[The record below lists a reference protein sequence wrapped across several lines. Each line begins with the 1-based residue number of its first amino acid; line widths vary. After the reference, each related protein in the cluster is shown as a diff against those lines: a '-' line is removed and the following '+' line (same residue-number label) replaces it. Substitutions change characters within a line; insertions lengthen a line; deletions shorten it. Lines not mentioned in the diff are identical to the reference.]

1 MQPDEEPCFPDV
13 VSREGSQQRRE
24 RVRDIG
30 SLPQHVVRRL
40 GERDDNEVEI
50 GVFVHL
56 AGDERAPGRY
66 PVEACVGLE
75 HRERAFEEG
84 AVPGRQLRPMPR
96 VENVLRHLLNLEAQD
111 RSVLHA
117 SDEPRR
123 PGLRSLLGESPILQ
137 YPWHSKVLYLA
148 SLLKP
153 GGFLI
158 LALMG
163 FSTFF
168 ASVHQVP
175 AGHIGV
181 VYEFGGIK
189 GQIGEGLQF
198 VAPWRD
204 VVLANIQVQR
214 RVFDKLNAF
223 SEESQD
229 VFVRASL
236 NVRVSPQT
244 IQQLYRSVGPNFFN
258 VLVESRVIQNFKD
271 ETVKY
276 KSVEIAPN
284 RENIRRAVRER
295 LERELSPFSI
305 EVVDLLLDNI
315 DFSPEFKKAIEDKQ
329 IATQRA
335 LEEQQK
341 IEGEKHKAQQAIER
355 AKGEGSATLFRA
367 EKEAEANRKLA
378 ASLTPELVRYAMV
391 QKLSDKIQVM
401 MLPSGQ
407 NFILDSDILRGTP
420 REKR

>member
-1 MQPDEEPCFPDV
+1 MQYIIWMV
-13 VSREGSQQRRE
+13 VLTGIAGLLFIARRN
-24 RVRDIG
+24 V
-30 SLPQHVVRRL
+30 P
-40 GERDDNEVEI
+40 EI
-50 GVFVHL
+50 G
-56 AGDERAPGRY
+56 AYGP
-66 PVEACVGLE
+66 
-75 HRERAFEEG
+75 
-84 AVPGRQLRPMPR
+84 
-96 VENVLRHLLNLEAQD
+96 
-111 RSVLHA
+111 
-117 SDEPRR
+117 
-123 PGLRSLLGESPILQ
+123 
-137 YPWHSKVLYLA
+137 SKVLYLV
-148 SLLKP
+148 SLVRP
-153 GGFLI
+153 GAVLMVI
-158 LALMG
+158 LALMV
-163 FSTFF
+163 FITFF
-168 ASVHQVP
+168 SSVHQVP

-189 GQIGEGLQF
+189 GQVGEGLQF

-204 VVLANIQVQR
+204 VLLANIQVQR
-214 RVFDKLNAF
+214 RVFDKLNSF

-244 IQQLYRSVGPNFFN
+244 IQQLYRTVGPNFFS

-284 RENIRRAVRER
+284 RENIRKAVRER
-295 LERELSPFSI
+295 LEKELSPFSI

-315 DFSPEFKKAIEDKQ
+315 DFNPEFKKAIEDKQ

-355 AKGEGSATLFRA
+355 AKGEGSAILFRA
-367 EKEAEANRKLA
+367 EKEAEANRQLA
-378 ASLTPELVRYAMV
+378 ASLTPELVRYALV

-407 NFILDSDILRGTP
+407 NFILDSDMLRGSL
-420 REKR
+420 REKK

>member
-1 MQPDEEPCFPDV
+1 
-13 VSREGSQQRRE
+13 VSYIIWMLILAVIAALLFTAKRT
-24 RVRDIG
+24 
-30 SLPQHVVRRL
+30 LP
-40 GERDDNEVEI
+40 EIRDD
-50 GVFVHL
+50 
-56 AGDERAPGRY
+56 
-66 PVEACVGLE
+66 
-75 HRERAFEEG
+75 
-84 AVPGRQLRPMPR
+84 RQ
-96 VENVLRHLLNLEAQD
+96 
-111 RSVLHA
+111 
-117 SDEPRR
+117 
-123 PGLRSLLGESPILQ
+123 
-137 YPWHSKVLYLA
+137 SKMLYLA
-148 SLLKP
+148 SLLRP
-153 GGFLI
+153 GGFFI
-158 LALMG
+158 LALMV
-163 FSTFF
+163 FSTFY

-204 VVLANIQVQR
+204 VMLANIQVQR

-244 IQQLYRSVGPNFFN
+244 IQQLYRTVGPNFFN

-284 RENIRRAVRER
+284 RENIRKAVRER
-295 LERELSPFSI
+295 LEKELSPFSI

-315 DFSPEFKKAIEDKQ
+315 DFNPEFKKAIEDKQ

-355 AKGEGSATLFRA
+355 AKGEGSAILFRA

-407 NFILDSDILRGTP
+407 NFILDSDILRGAP

>member
-1 MQPDEEPCFPDV
+1 MSYVIWMVILTVIAALLFTAQRTFPETRDY
-13 VSREGSQQRRE
+13 RGSK
-24 RVRDIG
+24 I
-30 SLPQHVVRRL
+30 
-40 GERDDNEVEI
+40 
-50 GVFVHL
+50 
-56 AGDERAPGRY
+56 
-66 PVEACVGLE
+66 
-75 HRERAFEEG
+75 
-84 AVPGRQLRPMPR
+84 
-96 VENVLRHLLNLEAQD
+96 LL
-111 RSVLHA
+111 
-117 SDEPRR
+117 
-123 PGLRSLLGESPILQ
+123 
-137 YPWHSKVLYLA
+137 LA
-148 SLLKP
+148 SLLRP

-158 LALMG
+158 LVLMVL
-163 FSTFF
+163 STFF

-244 IQQLYRSVGPNFFN
+244 IQQLYRTVGPNFFN

-284 RENIRRAVRER
+284 RENIRKAVRER

-315 DFSPEFKKAIEDKQ
+315 DFNPEFKKAIEDKQ

-355 AKGEGSATLFRA
+355 AKGEGSAILFRA

-407 NFILDSDILRGTP
+407 NFILDSDILRGAP

>member
-1 MQPDEEPCFPDV
+1 MSYVIWMV
-13 VSREGSQQRRE
+13 VLSVIATLLFTANRNLPESR
-24 RVRDIG
+24 D
-30 SLPQHVVRRL
+30 
-40 GERDDNEVEI
+40 
-50 GVFVHL
+50 
-56 AGDERAPGRY
+56 Y
-66 PVEACVGLE
+66 
-75 HRERAFEEG
+75 
-84 AVPGRQLRPMPR
+84 RQ
-96 VENVLRHLLNLEAQD
+96 
-111 RSVLHA
+111 
-117 SDEPRR
+117 
-123 PGLRSLLGESPILQ
+123 
-137 YPWHSKVLYLA
+137 SKMLYLA
-148 SLLKP
+148 GWLRP

-158 LALMG
+158 LALMA

-204 VVLANIQVQR
+204 VLLANIQVQR

-244 IQQLYRSVGPNFFN
+244 IQQLYRTVGPNFFN

-284 RENIRRAVRER
+284 RENIRKAVRER

-315 DFSPEFKKAIEDKQ
+315 DFNPEFKKAIEDKQ

-355 AKGEGSATLFRA
+355 AKGEGSAILFRA

-407 NFILDSDILRGTP
+407 NFILDSDILRGAP
-420 REKR
+420 KEKK

>member
-1 MQPDEEPCFPDV
+1 MSYVIWMV
-13 VSREGSQQRRE
+13 VLTVIAVLLFTAKRNLPEIRDYSQ
-24 RVRDIG
+24 
-30 SLPQHVVRRL
+30 
-40 GERDDNEVEI
+40 
-50 GVFVHL
+50 
-56 AGDERAPGRY
+56 
-66 PVEACVGLE
+66 
-75 HRERAFEEG
+75 
-84 AVPGRQLRPMPR
+84 
-96 VENVLRHLLNLEAQD
+96 
-111 RSVLHA
+111 
-117 SDEPRR
+117 
-123 PGLRSLLGESPILQ
+123 
-137 YPWHSKVLYLA
+137 SKVLYLA

-153 GGFLI
+153 AGFLI
-158 LALMG
+158 VALMVFG
-163 FSTFF
+163 TFF

-181 VYEFGGIK
+181 VYEFGGIE

-198 VAPWRD
+198 VAPWRN
-204 VVLANIQVQR
+204 VLLANIQVQR

-229 VFVRASL
+229 VFVRATL

-244 IQQLYRSVGPNFFN
+244 IQQLYRTVGPNFFN

-284 RENIRRAVRER
+284 RENIRKAVRER
-295 LERELSPFSI
+295 LEKELSPFSI

-315 DFSPEFKKAIEDKQ
+315 DFNPEFKKAIEDKQ

-355 AKGEGSATLFRA
+355 AKGEGSAILFRA

>member
-1 MQPDEEPCFPDV
+1 MSYIIWMLILAVIAALLFTAK
-13 VSREGSQQRRE
+13 RT
-24 RVRDIG
+24 
-30 SLPQHVVRRL
+30 LP
-40 GERDDNEVEI
+40 EIRDD
-50 GVFVHL
+50 
-56 AGDERAPGRY
+56 
-66 PVEACVGLE
+66 
-75 HRERAFEEG
+75 
-84 AVPGRQLRPMPR
+84 RQ
-96 VENVLRHLLNLEAQD
+96 
-111 RSVLHA
+111 
-117 SDEPRR
+117 
-123 PGLRSLLGESPILQ
+123 
-137 YPWHSKVLYLA
+137 SKMLYLA
-148 SLLKP
+148 SLLRP
-153 GGFLI
+153 GGFFI
-158 LALMG
+158 LALMV
-163 FSTFF
+163 FSTFY

-204 VVLANIQVQR
+204 VMLANIQVQR

-244 IQQLYRSVGPNFFN
+244 IQQLYRTVGPNFFN

-284 RENIRRAVRER
+284 RENIRKAVRER
-295 LERELSPFSI
+295 LEKELSPFSI

-315 DFSPEFKKAIEDKQ
+315 DFNPEFKKAIEDKQ

-355 AKGEGSATLFRA
+355 AKGEGSAILFRA

-407 NFILDSDILRGTP
+407 NFILDSDILRGAP

>member
-1 MQPDEEPCFPDV
+1 MRYVIWMV
-13 VSREGSQQRRE
+13 VLTVIAVLLFTAKRNLPEI
-24 RVRDIG
+24 RDYG
-30 SLPQHVVRRL
+30 Q
-40 GERDDNEVEI
+40 
-50 GVFVHL
+50 
-56 AGDERAPGRY
+56 
-66 PVEACVGLE
+66 
-75 HRERAFEEG
+75 
-84 AVPGRQLRPMPR
+84 
-96 VENVLRHLLNLEAQD
+96 
-111 RSVLHA
+111 
-117 SDEPRR
+117 
-123 PGLRSLLGESPILQ
+123 
-137 YPWHSKVLYLA
+137 SKLLYLG
-148 SLLKP
+148 SFLKP
-153 GGFLI
+153 GGYLV
-158 LALMG
+158 LALLAL
-163 FSTFF
+163 STLF

-204 VVLANIQVQR
+204 VLLANIQVQR

-244 IQQLYRSVGPNFFN
+244 IQQLYRTVGPNFFN

-284 RENIRRAVRER
+284 RENIRKAVRER

-315 DFSPEFKKAIEDKQ
+315 DFNPEFKKAIEDKQ

-355 AKGEGSATLFRA
+355 AKGEGSAILFRA

-378 ASLTPELVRYAMV
+378 ASLTPDLVRYAMV
-391 QKLSDKIQVM
+391 QKLSDKIQVI

-420 REKR
+420 KEKR

>member
-1 MQPDEEPCFPDV
+1 MPYVISMVILTVIAVLLFTAKRNLPEI
-13 VSREGSQQRRE
+13 
-24 RVRDIG
+24 RD
-30 SLPQHVVRRL
+30 
-40 GERDDNEVEI
+40 
-50 GVFVHL
+50 
-56 AGDERAPGRY
+56 Y
-66 PVEACVGLE
+66 
-75 HRERAFEEG
+75 
-84 AVPGRQLRPMPR
+84 RQ
-96 VENVLRHLLNLEAQD
+96 A
-111 RSVLHA
+111 
-117 SDEPRR
+117 
-123 PGLRSLLGESPILQ
+123 
-137 YPWHSKVLYLA
+137 KVLYLA
-148 SLLKP
+148 SLRRP
-153 GGFLI
+153 IGFLI
-158 LALMG
+158 LALMA
-163 FSTFF
+163 FITFF

-204 VVLANIQVQR
+204 VLLANIQVQR
-214 RVFDKLNAF
+214 RVFDKLNSF

-229 VFVRASL
+229 VFVRACL

-244 IQQLYRSVGPNFFN
+244 IQQLYRTVGPNFFN

-284 RENIRRAVRER
+284 REKIRQAVRER
-295 LERELSPFSI
+295 LEKELSPFSI

-315 DFSPEFKKAIEDKQ
+315 DFNPDFKKAIEDKQ

-355 AKGEGSATLFRA
+355 AKGEGSAILFRA

-407 NFILDSDILRGTP
+407 NFILDSDILRGAP
-420 REKR
+420 KEKR

>member
-1 MQPDEEPCFPDV
+1 MSYVIWMAILTVIAALLFTAQ
-13 VSREGSQQRRE
+13 
-24 RVRDIG
+24 
-30 SLPQHVVRRL
+30 
-40 GERDDNEVEI
+40 
-50 GVFVHL
+50 
-56 AGDERAPGRY
+56 
-66 PVEACVGLE
+66 
-75 HRERAFEEG
+75 RAFPETRDYRG
-84 AVPGRQLRPMPR
+84 SKI
-96 VENVLRHLLNLEAQD
+96 LL
-111 RSVLHA
+111 
-117 SDEPRR
+117 
-123 PGLRSLLGESPILQ
+123 
-137 YPWHSKVLYLA
+137 LA

-158 LALMG
+158 LALMV
-163 FSTFF
+163 FITFF

-204 VVLANIQVQR
+204 VLLANIQVQR

-236 NVRVSPQT
+236 NGRVSPQT
-244 IQQLYRSVGPNFFN
+244 IQQLYRTVGPNFFN

-284 RENIRRAVRER
+284 RENIRKAVRER

-315 DFSPEFKKAIEDKQ
+315 DFNPEFKKAIEDKQ

-355 AKGEGSATLFRA
+355 AKGEGSAILFRA

-378 ASLTPELVRYAMV
+378 ASLTPDLVRYAMV

>member
-1 MQPDEEPCFPDV
+1 MSYVIWMAILAVIAALLFTAQRTFPETRDY
-13 VSREGSQQRRE
+13 RGSK
-24 RVRDIG
+24 I
-30 SLPQHVVRRL
+30 
-40 GERDDNEVEI
+40 
-50 GVFVHL
+50 
-56 AGDERAPGRY
+56 
-66 PVEACVGLE
+66 
-75 HRERAFEEG
+75 
-84 AVPGRQLRPMPR
+84 
-96 VENVLRHLLNLEAQD
+96 LL
-111 RSVLHA
+111 
-117 SDEPRR
+117 
-123 PGLRSLLGESPILQ
+123 
-137 YPWHSKVLYLA
+137 LA

-153 GGFLI
+153 GGFLV
-158 LALMG
+158 LALMV
-163 FSTFF
+163 FITFF

-189 GQIGEGLQF
+189 GQIAEGLQF

-204 VVLANIQVQR
+204 VLLANIQVQR

-244 IQQLYRSVGPNFFN
+244 IQQLYRTVGPNFFN

-284 RENIRRAVRER
+284 RENIRKAVRER
-295 LERELSPFSI
+295 LEKELSPFSI

-315 DFSPEFKKAIEDKQ
+315 DFNPEFKKAIEDKQ

-355 AKGEGSATLFRA
+355 AKGEGSAILFRA

-407 NFILDSDILRGTP
+407 NFILDSDILRGAP

>member
-1 MQPDEEPCFPDV
+1 MRYVIWMV
-13 VSREGSQQRRE
+13 VLTVIAVLLFAAKRNLPEI
-24 RVRDIG
+24 RD
-30 SLPQHVVRRL
+30 
-40 GERDDNEVEI
+40 
-50 GVFVHL
+50 
-56 AGDERAPGRY
+56 Y
-66 PVEACVGLE
+66 
-75 HRERAFEEG
+75 
-84 AVPGRQLRPMPR
+84 RQ
-96 VENVLRHLLNLEAQD
+96 
-111 RSVLHA
+111 
-117 SDEPRR
+117 
-123 PGLRSLLGESPILQ
+123 
-137 YPWHSKVLYLA
+137 SKLLYLG
-148 SLLKP
+148 SFLKP
-153 GGFLI
+153 AGGLI
-158 LALMG
+158 LALMAL
-163 FSTFF
+163 STFF

-204 VVLANIQVQR
+204 VLLANIQVQR

-244 IQQLYRSVGPNFFN
+244 IQQLYRTVGPNFFN

-284 RENIRRAVRER
+284 RENIRKAVRER
-295 LERELSPFSI
+295 LEKELSPFSI

-315 DFSPEFKKAIEDKQ
+315 DFNPEFKKAIEDKQ

-355 AKGEGSATLFRA
+355 AKGEGSAILFRA

-378 ASLTPELVRYAMV
+378 ASLTPDLVRYAMV

>member
-1 MQPDEEPCFPDV
+1 MRYVIWMVILTGVAVLLFTAKRNLPEI
-13 VSREGSQQRRE
+13 
-24 RVRDIG
+24 RD
-30 SLPQHVVRRL
+30 
-40 GERDDNEVEI
+40 
-50 GVFVHL
+50 
-56 AGDERAPGRY
+56 Y
-66 PVEACVGLE
+66 
-75 HRERAFEEG
+75 
-84 AVPGRQLRPMPR
+84 RQAR
-96 VENVLRHLLNLEAQD
+96 
-111 RSVLHA
+111 
-117 SDEPRR
+117 
-123 PGLRSLLGESPILQ
+123 I
-137 YPWHSKVLYLA
+137 LYLA

-153 GGFLI
+153 GGYLI
-158 LALMG
+158 LALMVL
-163 FSTFF
+163 STLF

-244 IQQLYRSVGPNFFN
+244 IQQLYRTVGPNFFN

-284 RENIRRAVRER
+284 RENIRKAVRER
-295 LERELSPFSI
+295 LEKELSPFSI

-315 DFSPEFKKAIEDKQ
+315 DFNPEFKKAIEDKQ

-355 AKGEGSATLFRA
+355 AKGEGSAILFRA

>member
-1 MQPDEEPCFPDV
+1 MRYVIWMVILTGVAVLLFTAKRNLPEIRDYRQ
-13 VSREGSQQRRE
+13 SR
-24 RVRDIG
+24 I
-30 SLPQHVVRRL
+30 P
-40 GERDDNEVEI
+40 
-50 GVFVHL
+50 
-56 AGDERAPGRY
+56 
-66 PVEACVGLE
+66 
-75 HRERAFEEG
+75 
-84 AVPGRQLRPMPR
+84 
-96 VENVLRHLLNLEAQD
+96 
-111 RSVLHA
+111 
-117 SDEPRR
+117 
-123 PGLRSLLGESPILQ
+123 
-137 YPWHSKVLYLA
+137 YLA

-153 GGFLI
+153 GGYLI
-158 LALMG
+158 LALMVL
-163 FSTFF
+163 STFF

-204 VVLANIQVQR
+204 VLLANIQVQR

-244 IQQLYRSVGPNFFN
+244 IQQLYRTVGPNFFN

-284 RENIRRAVRER
+284 RENIRKAVRER
-295 LERELSPFSI
+295 LEKELSPFSI

-315 DFSPEFKKAIEDKQ
+315 DFNPEFKKAIEDKQ

-355 AKGEGSATLFRA
+355 AKGEGSAILFRA

>member
-1 MQPDEEPCFPDV
+1 MRYVIWMVILTGVAVLLFTAKRNLPEIRDYRQ
-13 VSREGSQQRRE
+13 SR
-24 RVRDIG
+24 I
-30 SLPQHVVRRL
+30 
-40 GERDDNEVEI
+40 
-50 GVFVHL
+50 
-56 AGDERAPGRY
+56 
-66 PVEACVGLE
+66 
-75 HRERAFEEG
+75 
-84 AVPGRQLRPMPR
+84 
-96 VENVLRHLLNLEAQD
+96 
-111 RSVLHA
+111 
-117 SDEPRR
+117 
-123 PGLRSLLGESPILQ
+123 
-137 YPWHSKVLYLA
+137 LYLA

-153 GGFLI
+153 GGYLI
-158 LALMG
+158 LALMVL
-163 FSTFF
+163 STLF

-204 VVLANIQVQR
+204 VLLANIQVQR
-214 RVFDKLNAF
+214 RVFDKLNSF

-244 IQQLYRSVGPNFFN
+244 IQQLYRTVGPNFFN

-284 RENIRRAVRER
+284 RENIRKAVRER
-295 LERELSPFSI
+295 LEKELSPFSI

-315 DFSPEFKKAIEDKQ
+315 DFNPEFKKAIEDKQ

-355 AKGEGSATLFRA
+355 AKGEGSAILFRA

>member
-1 MQPDEEPCFPDV
+1 MPYVIWMV
-13 VSREGSQQRRE
+13 VLTVIAALLFAARRNLPEIRDYRQSRMLYL
-24 RVRDIG
+24 V
-30 SLPQHVVRRL
+30 SL
-40 GERDDNEVEI
+40 
-50 GVFVHL
+50 
-56 AGDERAPGRY
+56 
-66 PVEACVGLE
+66 
-75 HRERAFEEG
+75 
-84 AVPGRQLRPMPR
+84 
-96 VENVLRHLLNLEAQD
+96 
-111 RSVLHA
+111 S
-117 SDEPRR
+117 R
-123 PGLRSLLGESPILQ
+123 PGAYVVLG
-137 YPWHSKVLYLA
+137 
-148 SLLKP
+148 
-153 GGFLI
+153 
-158 LALMG
+158 LMA
-163 FSTFF
+163 FSTVF

-204 VVLANIQVQR
+204 VLLANIQVQR
-214 RVFDKLNAF
+214 RVFDKLNSF

-236 NVRVSPQT
+236 NVRVSPQA
-244 IQQLYRSVGPNFFN
+244 IQQLYRTVGPNFFN

-284 RENIRRAVRER
+284 REHIRKAVRER
-295 LERELSPFSI
+295 LEKELSPFSI

-315 DFSPEFKKAIEDKQ
+315 DFNPEFKKAIEDKQ

-355 AKGEGSATLFRA
+355 AKGEGSAILFRA

-407 NFILDSDILRGTP
+407 NFILDSDILRGAP
-420 REKR
+420 KDRK

>member
-1 MQPDEEPCFPDV
+1 MRYVIWMVILTVIAALLFAAKRNLPEIRDYRP
-13 VSREGSQQRRE
+13 SR
-24 RVRDIG
+24 
-30 SLPQHVVRRL
+30 
-40 GERDDNEVEI
+40 
-50 GVFVHL
+50 
-56 AGDERAPGRY
+56 
-66 PVEACVGLE
+66 
-75 HRERAFEEG
+75 
-84 AVPGRQLRPMPR
+84 
-96 VENVLRHLLNLEAQD
+96 
-111 RSVLHA
+111 
-117 SDEPRR
+117 
-123 PGLRSLLGESPILQ
+123 
-137 YPWHSKVLYLA
+137 VLYLT
-148 SLLKP
+148 
-153 GGFLI
+153 GFLRPGAYVI
-158 LALMG
+158 LALMA

-175 AGHIGV
+175 AGHTGV

-189 GQIGEGLQF
+189 GQVGEGLQF

-204 VVLANIQVQR
+204 VLLANTQVQR

-244 IQQLYRSVGPNFFN
+244 IQQLYRTVGPNFFN

-284 RENIRRAVRER
+284 RENIRKAVRER
-295 LERELSPFSI
+295 LEKELSPFSI

-315 DFSPEFKKAIEDKQ
+315 DFNPEFKKAIEDKQ

-341 IEGEKHKAQQAIER
+341 IEGERHKAQQAIER
-355 AKGEGSATLFRA
+355 AKGEGSAILFRA

-407 NFILDSDILRGTP
+407 NFILDSDILRGVP
-420 REKR
+420 KERK

>member
-1 MQPDEEPCFPDV
+1 MPYVIWMV
-13 VSREGSQQRRE
+13 VLTLIAVLLFTAKRNLPEIRDSRQATIRS
-24 RVRDIG
+24 
-30 SLPQHVVRRL
+30 
-40 GERDDNEVEI
+40 
-50 GVFVHL
+50 L
-56 AGDERAPGRY
+56 AG
-66 PVEACVGLE
+66 L
-75 HRERAFEEG
+75 
-84 AVPGRQLRPMPR
+84 LR
-96 VENVLRHLLNLEAQD
+96 
-111 RSVLHA
+111 
-117 SDEPRR
+117 
-123 PGLRSLLGESPILQ
+123 
-137 YPWHSKVLYLA
+137 
-148 SLLKP
+148 P

-158 LALMG
+158 LVVMA

-175 AGHIGV
+175 AG
-181 VYEFGGIK
+181 
-189 GQIGEGLQF
+189 QIGEGLQF
-198 VAPWRD
+198 VAPWRN
-204 VVLANIQVQR
+204 VQLANIQVQR

-244 IQQLYRSVGPNFFN
+244 IQQLYRTVGPNFFN

-284 RENIRRAVRER
+284 RENIRKAVRER
-295 LERELSPFSI
+295 LEKELSPFSI

-315 DFSPEFKKAIEDKQ
+315 DFNPEFKKAIEDKQ

-355 AKGEGSATLFRA
+355 AKGEGSAILFRA
-367 EKEAEANRKLA
+367 EKEAEANKKLA

-407 NFILDSDILRGTP
+407 NFILDSDILRGAP
-420 REKR
+420 KEKR

>member
-1 MQPDEEPCFPDV
+1 MPYVISMV
-13 VSREGSQQRRE
+13 VLTVIAVLLFTARRNGPE
-24 RVRDIG
+24 IRD
-30 SLPQHVVRRL
+30 
-40 GERDDNEVEI
+40 
-50 GVFVHL
+50 
-56 AGDERAPGRY
+56 Y
-66 PVEACVGLE
+66 
-75 HRERAFEEG
+75 
-84 AVPGRQLRPMPR
+84 RQ
-96 VENVLRHLLNLEAQD
+96 
-111 RSVLHA
+111 
-117 SDEPRR
+117 
-123 PGLRSLLGESPILQ
+123 
-137 YPWHSKVLYLA
+137 SKLLYLA
-148 SLLKP
+148 SLRRP
-153 GGFLI
+153 IGFLI
-158 LALMG
+158 LALMA
-163 FSTFF
+163 FITFF

-204 VVLANIQVQR
+204 VLLANIQVQR
-214 RVFDKLNAF
+214 RVFDKLNSF

-244 IQQLYRSVGPNFFN
+244 IQQLYRTVGPNFFN

-284 RENIRRAVRER
+284 REKIRQAVRER
-295 LERELSPFSI
+295 LEKELSPFSI

-315 DFSPEFKKAIEDKQ
+315 DFNPDFKKAIEDKQ

-355 AKGEGSATLFRA
+355 AKGEGSAILFRA

-407 NFILDSDILRGTP
+407 NFILDSDILRGAP
-420 REKR
+420 KEKR

>member
-1 MQPDEEPCFPDV
+1 M
-13 VSREGSQQRRE
+13 
-24 RVRDIG
+24 
-30 SLPQHVVRRL
+30 
-40 GERDDNEVEI
+40 
-50 GVFVHL
+50 VF
-56 AGDERAPGRY
+56 
-66 PVEACVGLE
+66 
-75 HRERAFEEG
+75 
-84 AVPGRQLRPMPR
+84 
-96 VENVLRHLLNLEAQD
+96 
-111 RSVLHA
+111 
-117 SDEPRR
+117 
-123 PGLRSLLGESPILQ
+123 I
-137 YPWHSKVLYLA
+137 
-148 SLLKP
+148 
-153 GGFLI
+153 
-158 LALMG
+158 
-163 FSTFF
+163 TFF

-198 VAPWRD
+198 VAPWRN
-204 VVLANIQVQR
+204 VLLANIQVQR
-214 RVFDKLNAF
+214 RVFDKLNSF

-244 IQQLYRSVGPNFFN
+244 IQQLYRTVGPNFFN

-284 RENIRRAVRER
+284 RENIRKAVRER
-295 LERELSPFSI
+295 LEKELSPFSI

-315 DFSPEFKKAIEDKQ
+315 DFNPEFKKAIEDKQ

-355 AKGEGSATLFRA
+355 AKGEGSAILFRA

-407 NFILDSDILRGTP
+407 NFILDSDILRGAP

>member
-1 MQPDEEPCFPDV
+1 MSYIIWMV
-13 VSREGSQQRRE
+13 VLTVIAVLLFTAKRNLPEI
-24 RVRDIG
+24 RDY
-30 SLPQHVVRRL
+30 
-40 GERDDNEVEI
+40 GE
-50 GVFVHL
+50 
-56 AGDERAPGRY
+56 
-66 PVEACVGLE
+66 
-75 HRERAFEEG
+75 
-84 AVPGRQLRPMPR
+84 
-96 VENVLRHLLNLEAQD
+96 
-111 RSVLHA
+111 
-117 SDEPRR
+117 
-123 PGLRSLLGESPILQ
+123 
-137 YPWHSKVLYLA
+137 SKVLYLA
-148 SLLKP
+148 SLLRR
-153 GGFLI
+153 GGLFLI
-158 LALMG
+158 LALMA
-163 FSTFF
+163 FSTLF

-204 VVLANIQVQR
+204 VLLANIQVQR

-229 VFVRASL
+229 VFVRATL

-244 IQQLYRSVGPNFFN
+244 IQELYRTVGPNFFN
-258 VLVESRVIQNFKD
+258 VLIESRVIQNFKD

-284 RENIRRAVRER
+284 RENIRKAVRER
-295 LERELSPFSI
+295 LEKELSPFSI

-315 DFSPEFKKAIEDKQ
+315 DFNPEFKKAIEDKQ

-355 AKGEGSATLFRA
+355 AKGEGSAILFRA

-420 REKR
+420 REKK

>member
-1 MQPDEEPCFPDV
+1 MRYVIWMVILTVVAVLLFTAKRTLPDI
-13 VSREGSQQRRE
+13 
-24 RVRDIG
+24 RDT
-30 SLPQHVVRRL
+30 
-40 GERDDNEVEI
+40 
-50 GVFVHL
+50 
-56 AGDERAPGRY
+56 
-66 PVEACVGLE
+66 
-75 HRERAFEEG
+75 
-84 AVPGRQLRPMPR
+84 RQ
-96 VENVLRHLLNLEAQD
+96 
-111 RSVLHA
+111 ST
-117 SDEPRR
+117 
-123 PGLRSLLGESPILQ
+123 I
-137 YPWHSKVLYLA
+137 LYLA
-148 SLLKP
+148 SFLRP
-153 GGFLI
+153 AGYLI
-158 LALMG
+158 LALMAL
-163 FSTFF
+163 STFF

-204 VVLANIQVQR
+204 VLLANIQVQR

-244 IQQLYRSVGPNFFN
+244 IQQLYRTVGPNFFN

-284 RENIRRAVRER
+284 RENIRKAVRER

-315 DFSPEFKKAIEDKQ
+315 DFNPEFKKAIEDKQ

-355 AKGEGSATLFRA
+355 AKGEGSAILFRA

-378 ASLTPELVRYAMV
+378 ASLTPDLVRYAMV

-407 NFILDSDILRGTP
+407 NFILDSDLLRGAP

>member
-1 MQPDEEPCFPDV
+1 MRYVIWMVILTGVAVLLFTAKRNLPEIRDYRQ
-13 VSREGSQQRRE
+13 SR
-24 RVRDIG
+24 I
-30 SLPQHVVRRL
+30 
-40 GERDDNEVEI
+40 
-50 GVFVHL
+50 
-56 AGDERAPGRY
+56 
-66 PVEACVGLE
+66 
-75 HRERAFEEG
+75 
-84 AVPGRQLRPMPR
+84 
-96 VENVLRHLLNLEAQD
+96 
-111 RSVLHA
+111 
-117 SDEPRR
+117 
-123 PGLRSLLGESPILQ
+123 
-137 YPWHSKVLYLA
+137 LYLA

-153 GGFLI
+153 GGYLI
-158 LALMG
+158 LALMVL
-163 FSTFF
+163 STLF

-204 VVLANIQVQR
+204 VLLANIQVQR

-244 IQQLYRSVGPNFFN
+244 IQQLYRTVGPNFFN

-284 RENIRRAVRER
+284 RENIRKAVRER
-295 LERELSPFSI
+295 LEKELSPFSI

-315 DFSPEFKKAIEDKQ
+315 DFNPEFKKAIEDKQ

-355 AKGEGSATLFRA
+355 AKGEGSAILFRA

>member
-1 MQPDEEPCFPDV
+1 MRYVIWMV
-13 VSREGSQQRRE
+13 VLTVIAALLFTAKRN
-24 RVRDIG
+24 
-30 SLPQHVVRRL
+30 LP
-40 GERDDNEVEI
+40 EMRDDRQSAVL
-50 GVFVHL
+50 FL
-56 AGDERAPGRY
+56 AG
-66 PVEACVGLE
+66 L
-75 HRERAFEEG
+75 
-84 AVPGRQLRPMPR
+84 LRPAAYG
-96 VENVLRHLLNLEAQD
+96 V
-111 RSVLHA
+111 
-117 SDEPRR
+117 
-123 PGLRSLLGESPILQ
+123 
-137 YPWHSKVLYLA
+137 
-148 SLLKP
+148 
-153 GGFLI
+153 
-158 LALMG
+158 LALMA
-163 FSTFF
+163 FSTLF

-175 AGHIGV
+175 AGHTGV

-189 GQIGEGLQF
+189 GQVGEGLQF

-204 VVLANIQVQR
+204 VLLANTQVQR

-244 IQQLYRSVGPNFFN
+244 IQELYRTVGPNFFN

-284 RENIRRAVRER
+284 RENIRKAVRER

-315 DFSPEFKKAIEDKQ
+315 DFNPEFKKAIEDKQ

-355 AKGEGSATLFRA
+355 AKGEGSAILFRA

-407 NFILDSDILRGTP
+407 NFILDSDILRGGP
-420 REKR
+420 KERK

>member
-1 MQPDEEPCFPDV
+1 MLYVIWMV
-13 VSREGSQQRRE
+13 VLAVIATLLFTAKRN
-24 RVRDIG
+24 
-30 SLPQHVVRRL
+30 LP
-40 GERDDNEVEI
+40 ESSD
-50 GVFVHL
+50 F
-56 AGDERAPGRY
+56 
-66 PVEACVGLE
+66 
-75 HRERAFEEG
+75 
-84 AVPGRQLRPMPR
+84 RQ
-96 VENVLRHLLNLEAQD
+96 
-111 RSVLHA
+111 
-117 SDEPRR
+117 
-123 PGLRSLLGESPILQ
+123 
-137 YPWHSKVLYLA
+137 SKVLYLA
-148 SLLKP
+148 RLLKP

-158 LALMG
+158 VALMI

-168 ASVHQVP
+168 ASVQQVP

-198 VAPWRD
+198 VAPWRN
-204 VVLANIQVQR
+204 VLLANIQVQR

-244 IQQLYRSVGPNFFN
+244 IQQLYRTVGPNFFN

-284 RENIRRAVRER
+284 RENIRKAVRER
-295 LERELSPFSI
+295 LEKELSPFSI

-315 DFSPEFKKAIEDKQ
+315 DFNPEFKKAIEDKQ

-355 AKGEGSATLFRA
+355 AKGEGSAILFRA

>member
-1 MQPDEEPCFPDV
+1 MRYVIWMV
-13 VSREGSQQRRE
+13 VLTVIAVLLFTAKRNLSEI
-24 RVRDIG
+24 RD
-30 SLPQHVVRRL
+30 
-40 GERDDNEVEI
+40 
-50 GVFVHL
+50 
-56 AGDERAPGRY
+56 Y
-66 PVEACVGLE
+66 
-75 HRERAFEEG
+75 
-84 AVPGRQLRPMPR
+84 RQ
-96 VENVLRHLLNLEAQD
+96 
-111 RSVLHA
+111 
-117 SDEPRR
+117 
-123 PGLRSLLGESPILQ
+123 
-137 YPWHSKVLYLA
+137 SKVLYLA
-148 SLLKP
+148 SFLKP
-153 GGFLI
+153 GGYLI
-158 LALMG
+158 LALMAL
-163 FSTFF
+163 STFF

-189 GQIGEGLQF
+189 GQIAEGLQF

-204 VVLANIQVQR
+204 VLLANIQVQR

-244 IQQLYRSVGPNFFN
+244 IQQLYRTVGPNFFN

-284 RENIRRAVRER
+284 RENIRKAVRER
-295 LERELSPFSI
+295 LEKELSPFSI

-315 DFSPEFKKAIEDKQ
+315 DFNPEFKKAIEDKQ

-355 AKGEGSATLFRA
+355 AKGEGSAILFRA

-378 ASLTPELVRYAMV
+378 GSLTPDLVRYAMV

-420 REKR
+420 REKK

>member
-1 MQPDEEPCFPDV
+1 MSYVIWMAILAVIAALLFIAQRTFPETRDY
-13 VSREGSQQRRE
+13 RGSK
-24 RVRDIG
+24 I
-30 SLPQHVVRRL
+30 
-40 GERDDNEVEI
+40 
-50 GVFVHL
+50 
-56 AGDERAPGRY
+56 
-66 PVEACVGLE
+66 
-75 HRERAFEEG
+75 
-84 AVPGRQLRPMPR
+84 
-96 VENVLRHLLNLEAQD
+96 LL
-111 RSVLHA
+111 
-117 SDEPRR
+117 
-123 PGLRSLLGESPILQ
+123 
-137 YPWHSKVLYLA
+137 LA

-158 LALMG
+158 LALMV
-163 FSTFF
+163 FITFF

-198 VAPWRD
+198 VAPWRN
-204 VVLANIQVQR
+204 VLLANIQVQR

-284 RENIRRAVRER
+284 RENIRKAVRER
-295 LERELSPFSI
+295 LEKELSPFSI

-315 DFSPEFKKAIEDKQ
+315 DFNPEFKKAIEDKQ

-355 AKGEGSATLFRA
+355 AKGEGSAILFRA

-407 NFILDSDILRGTP
+407 NFILDSDILRGAP

>member
-1 MQPDEEPCFPDV
+1 MRYVIWMV
-13 VSREGSQQRRE
+13 VLTVIAVLLFTAKRNLPEL
-24 RVRDIG
+24 RD
-30 SLPQHVVRRL
+30 
-40 GERDDNEVEI
+40 
-50 GVFVHL
+50 
-56 AGDERAPGRY
+56 Y
-66 PVEACVGLE
+66 
-75 HRERAFEEG
+75 
-84 AVPGRQLRPMPR
+84 RQ
-96 VENVLRHLLNLEAQD
+96 
-111 RSVLHA
+111 
-117 SDEPRR
+117 
-123 PGLRSLLGESPILQ
+123 
-137 YPWHSKVLYLA
+137 SKVLYLA
-148 SLLKP
+148 SFLKP
-153 GGFLI
+153 GGYLI
-158 LALMG
+158 LALMVL
-163 FSTFF
+163 STFF

-204 VVLANIQVQR
+204 VLLANIQVQR

-244 IQQLYRSVGPNFFN
+244 IQQLYRTVGPNFFN

-284 RENIRRAVRER
+284 RENIRKAVRER
-295 LERELSPFSI
+295 LEKELSPFSI

-315 DFSPEFKKAIEDKQ
+315 DFNPEFKKAIEDKQ

-355 AKGEGSATLFRA
+355 AKGEGSAILFRA

-378 ASLTPELVRYAMV
+378 ASLTPDLVRYAMV

>member
-1 MQPDEEPCFPDV
+1 MRYVIWMVVLTVIAVLLFAAKRNFP
-13 VSREGSQQRRE
+13 EI
-24 RVRDIG
+24 RD
-30 SLPQHVVRRL
+30 
-40 GERDDNEVEI
+40 
-50 GVFVHL
+50 
-56 AGDERAPGRY
+56 Y
-66 PVEACVGLE
+66 
-75 HRERAFEEG
+75 
-84 AVPGRQLRPMPR
+84 RQ
-96 VENVLRHLLNLEAQD
+96 
-111 RSVLHA
+111 
-117 SDEPRR
+117 
-123 PGLRSLLGESPILQ
+123 
-137 YPWHSKVLYLA
+137 SKLLYLG
-148 SLLKP
+148 SFLKP
-153 GGFLI
+153 AGGLI
-158 LALMG
+158 LALMAL
-163 FSTFF
+163 STFF

-204 VVLANIQVQR
+204 VLLANIQVQR

-244 IQQLYRSVGPNFFN
+244 IQQLYRTVGPNFFN

-284 RENIRRAVRER
+284 RENIRKAVRER
-295 LERELSPFSI
+295 LEKELSPFSI

-315 DFSPEFKKAIEDKQ
+315 DFNPEFKKAIEDKQ

-355 AKGEGSATLFRA
+355 AKGEGSAILFRA

-378 ASLTPELVRYAMV
+378 ASLTPDLVRYAMV

-420 REKR
+420 RERR

>member
-1 MQPDEEPCFPDV
+1 MSYVIWMAILTVIAALLFTAQ
-13 VSREGSQQRRE
+13 
-24 RVRDIG
+24 
-30 SLPQHVVRRL
+30 
-40 GERDDNEVEI
+40 
-50 GVFVHL
+50 
-56 AGDERAPGRY
+56 
-66 PVEACVGLE
+66 
-75 HRERAFEEG
+75 RAFPETRDYRG
-84 AVPGRQLRPMPR
+84 SKI
-96 VENVLRHLLNLEAQD
+96 LL
-111 RSVLHA
+111 
-117 SDEPRR
+117 
-123 PGLRSLLGESPILQ
+123 
-137 YPWHSKVLYLA
+137 LA

-158 LALMG
+158 LALMV
-163 FSTFF
+163 FITFF

-204 VVLANIQVQR
+204 VLLANIQVQR

-244 IQQLYRSVGPNFFN
+244 IQQLYRTVGPNFFN

-284 RENIRRAVRER
+284 RENIRKAVRER

-315 DFSPEFKKAIEDKQ
+315 DFNPEFKKAIEDKQ

-355 AKGEGSATLFRA
+355 AKGEGSAILFRA